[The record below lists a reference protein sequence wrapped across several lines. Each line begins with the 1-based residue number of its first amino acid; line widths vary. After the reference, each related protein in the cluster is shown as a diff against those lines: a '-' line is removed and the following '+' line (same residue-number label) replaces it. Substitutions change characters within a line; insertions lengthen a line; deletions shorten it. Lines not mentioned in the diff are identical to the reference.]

1 MRSSQMSLHTGAA
14 RGFAPCLTPAKG
26 FPPFANPRA
35 APEKDMKHYEVIS
48 LDIAIFGLDASD
60 HYSMFDPQ
68 GVVDIAF
75 KTDKANLI

>member
-1 MRSSQMSLHTGAA
+1 MSLHTGAA

-60 HYSMFDPQ
+60 HYRWPYFNGISAIECVKKF
-68 GVVDIAF
+68 
-75 KTDKANLI
+75 